1 MTSIRRRLSVR
12 LLATVVAVLV
22 CPILTQASETEEK
35 TVSPVETAA
44 TSHSGLE
51 MRALTEEARQY
62 CVNIRDVAADARYAW
77 QKSTLEELDKRVA
90 ERIAALEEKRAEYE
104 TWLKKRED
112 FLAANPKAKAV
123 DGVFGTEILLPV
135 EVSGGKTV
143 LVGAKLKIGS
153 GWDSTMG
160 PMEDFIGWVGF
171 EGLACPFDGRQPICK
186 DGFIE
191 IKPTEE
197 VPLPKLDKVKLVWPT
212 LDEDGHIV
220 AAAP

>member
-104 TWLKKRED
+104 SWLKKRED
-112 FLAANPKAKAV
+112 FLAAAR
-123 DGVFGTEILLPV
+123 D
-135 EVSGGKTV
+135 
-143 LVGAKLKIGS
+143 
-153 GWDSTMG
+153 D
-160 PMEDFIGWVGF
+160 
-171 EGLACPFDGRQPICK
+171 
-186 DGFIE
+186 
-191 IKPTEE
+191 
-197 VPLPKLDKVKLVWPT
+197 
-212 LDEDGHIV
+212 IV
-220 AAAP
+220 AIYAKMRPEAAAGQLTALDDEMAAASEMGWAGSIANQAEIPPKSWNALAMEAEPSSAMAGTATMDRIVRDLMP

>member
-12 LLATVVAVLV
+12 LLATVVAVLF

-51 MRALTEEARQY
+51 MRALTEEARQD

-104 TWLKKRED
+104 SWLKKRED
-112 FLAANPKAKAV
+112 FLAAAR
-123 DGVFGTEILLPV
+123 D
-135 EVSGGKTV
+135 
-143 LVGAKLKIGS
+143 
-153 GWDSTMG
+153 D
-160 PMEDFIGWVGF
+160 
-171 EGLACPFDGRQPICK
+171 
-186 DGFIE
+186 
-191 IKPTEE
+191 
-197 VPLPKLDKVKLVWPT
+197 
-212 LDEDGHIV
+212 IV
-220 AAAP
+220 AIYAKMRPEAAAGQLTALDDEMAAAVLARLNARASSAILNEMDPARASQLASTLAGMTELSEKGETP